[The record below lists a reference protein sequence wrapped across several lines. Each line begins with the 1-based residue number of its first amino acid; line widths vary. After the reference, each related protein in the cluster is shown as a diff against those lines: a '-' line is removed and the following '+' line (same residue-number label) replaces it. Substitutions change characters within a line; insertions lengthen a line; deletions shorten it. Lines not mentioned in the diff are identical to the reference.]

1 MPTTEKEER
10 DEPCADVDHSRRRI
24 LTRLSLTLAAASAA
38 LLGIPVVGFVL
49 GPFTKRVREVWR
61 DIGPIEHFEVGKTVK
76 VEYQDPSPLPWA
88 GVTAR
93 TAAWL
98 RREEGQQFT
107 AFAIN
112 CTHLGCPVRWIDS
125 ADLFMCPCHGGV
137 YYDDGTVAG
146 GPPPRPLP
154 RYPVRVQ
161 DGLVQIRT
169 RPIPLTTFPKG
180 KSKA

>member
-1 MPTTEKEER
+1 MPTSEPEPR
-10 DEPCADVDHSRRRI
+10 DDAGATIDCSRRSM
-24 LTRLSLTLAAASAA
+24 LARLSVTLAAASAA

-49 GPFTKRVREVWR
+49 GPFTKKVREVWR
-61 DIGPIEHFEVGKTVK
+61 DVGPIEDFEVGKTVK

-98 RREEGQQFT
+98 RRDEGQRFT
-107 AFAIN
+107 AFSIN

-154 RYPVRVQ
+154 QYPVRVQ
-161 DGLVQIRT
+161 NGLVQIRT

-180 KSKA
+180 KPKA

>member
-1 MPTTEKEER
+1 MSECDER
-10 DEPCADVDHSRRRI
+10 DQEIDCSRRRM
-24 LTRLSLTLAAASAA
+24 LSRISLALVAASGA

-61 DIGPIEHFEVGKTVK
+61 DVGPVDSFVAGKTVK

-98 RREEGQQFT
+98 RRDEGLQFT

-154 RYPVRVQ
+154 RYPVRIH

-169 RPIPLTTFPKG
+169 RPMPLTTFPKK